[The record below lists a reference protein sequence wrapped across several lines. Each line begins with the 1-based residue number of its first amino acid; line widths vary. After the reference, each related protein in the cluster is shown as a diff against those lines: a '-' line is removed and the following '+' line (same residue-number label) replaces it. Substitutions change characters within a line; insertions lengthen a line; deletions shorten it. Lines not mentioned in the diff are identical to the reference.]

1 MCFYHNVQR
10 TVHHHALTQEIGL
23 HPRKLTWPMEKE
35 NCTYLKMAI
44 FPLTS
49 NFTGKES
56 WNIPPSNPFWVPSHW
71 TWLVIFVQGT
81 IFLFD
86 QKSTFPSQ
94 LGFGSVVVSAATGQ
108 PYPEVPGCAANH
120 QRCFRTKKTGTTY
133 VTFENH
139 GFKSAEKDMLVP
151 RKIRCELAFPPCE
164 PLGNCGK
171 TNGNSMHLNKLC
183 W

>member
-1 MCFYHNVQR
+1 MTNQK
-10 TVHHHALTQEIGL
+10 
-23 HPRKLTWPMEKE
+23 RKL
-35 NCTYLKMAI
+35 YLLFKNGDFSIAI
-44 FPLTS
+44 LFYWEGILKYSTIQPILGPQSVNLT
-49 NFTGKES
+49 GD
-56 WNIPPSNPFWVPSHW
+56 
-71 TWLVIFVQGT
+71 FVQGT

-108 PYPEVPGCAANH
+108 PYPEVPRMGPGWAANH
-120 QRCFRTKKTGTTY
+120 QGRCFRTKTTGTTY
-133 VTFENH
+133 ATFENH

-164 PLGNCGK
+164 PLG
-171 TNGNSMHLNKLC
+171 LWKL